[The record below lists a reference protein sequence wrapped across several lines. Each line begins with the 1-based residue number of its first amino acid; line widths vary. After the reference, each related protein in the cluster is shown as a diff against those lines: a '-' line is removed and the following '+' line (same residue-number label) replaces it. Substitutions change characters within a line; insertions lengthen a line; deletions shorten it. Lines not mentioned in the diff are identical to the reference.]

1 MISSVS
7 GGIVAELG
15 GGKFANGAM
24 TAAFVS
30 LYNHGSSA
38 YEGDDYSIDRGNG
51 KGYFH
56 DVPLGSSTP
65 VLGILGVEKL
75 LGWRLKILLL

>member
-38 YEGDDYSIDRGNG
+38 YKGDDYSIGGNG
-51 KGYFH
+51 KGAF
-56 DVPLGSSTP
+56 S
-65 VLGILGVEKL
+65 
-75 LGWRLKILLL
+75 

>member
-38 YEGDDYSIDRGNG
+38 YKGDDYSIGGNG
-51 KGYFH
+51 KGHFH
-56 DVPLGSSTP
+56 EVPLGSSMP